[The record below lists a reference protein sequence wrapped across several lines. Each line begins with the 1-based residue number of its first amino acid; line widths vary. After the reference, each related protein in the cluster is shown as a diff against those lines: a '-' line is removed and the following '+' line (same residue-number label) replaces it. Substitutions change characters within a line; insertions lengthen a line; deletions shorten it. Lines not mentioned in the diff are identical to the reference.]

1 VEKTIP
7 KNKLKN
13 EMNLELQI
21 LQSHNLEELKELI
34 SVFENVFEMKN
45 FTLPNEN
52 HLQELLEKET
62 FFAVIAKINNKIIGG
77 LTIYV
82 LDQYYSHKPLAYL
95 YDLAVLT
102 NYQRKGVGKSLI
114 TFTNNYCRQ
123 KGFEEVFV
131 QADKVDDY
139 AIDFYRSTK
148 PTNEEQ
154 VMHFYYKLTGDNDKN

>member
-1 VEKTIP
+1 
-7 KNKLKN
+7 
-13 EMNLELQI
+13 MNLALQI
-21 LQSHNLEELKELI
+21 LESHHLKELKELVL
-34 SVFENVFEMKN
+34 VFENVFEMKN
-45 FTLPNEN
+45 FELPSDT
-52 HLQELLEKET
+52 HLQKLLEKET
-62 FFAVIAKINNKIIGG
+62 FIAVVAKTNNKIIGG

-102 NYQRKGVGKSLI
+102 NYQRKGVGKKLI
-114 TFTNNYCRQ
+114 AFTNNYCRQ

-139 AIDFYRSTK
+139 AIDFYRTTN

-154 VMHFYYKLTGDNDKN
+154 VIHFYYTLNE

>member
-1 VEKTIP
+1 MK
-7 KNKLKN
+7 
-13 EMNLELQI
+13 LELQI
-21 LQSHNLEELKELI
+21 LQSHNLDELKELI
-34 SVFENVFEMKN
+34 LLFEDVFEMKN
-45 FTLPNEN
+45 FKIPDETHLRKLLAKEN
-52 HLQELLEKET
+52 
-62 FFAVIAKINNKIIGG
+62 FFAVVAKTNDKIIGG

-82 LDQYYSHKPLAYL
+82 LDQYYSHKPLAYI

-114 TFTNNYCRQ
+114 AFTNNFCKQ

-139 AIDFYRSTK
+139 AIDFYRTTK

-154 VMHFYYKLTGDNDKN
+154 VVHFYYTLNE

>member
-1 VEKTIP
+1 MKKDTENEL
-7 KNKLKN
+7 NKK
-13 EMNLELQI
+13 MKLELQI
-21 LQSHNLEELKELI
+21 LQSHNLDELKELI
-34 SVFENVFEMKN
+34 LLFEDVFEMKN
-45 FTLPNEN
+45 FKLPDETHLRKLLAKEN
-52 HLQELLEKET
+52 
-62 FFAVIAKINNKIIGG
+62 FFAVVAKTNDKIIGG

-82 LDQYYSHKPLAYL
+82 LDQYYSHKPLAYI

-114 TFTNNYCRQ
+114 AFTNNFCKQ

-139 AIDFYRSTK
+139 AIDFYRTTK

-154 VMHFYYKLTGDNDKN
+154 VVHFYYTLNE